1 MATGSTVSM
10 FARGIKRSNTSTPAW
25 LPRAPQ
31 LTLHQGTL
39 SGVDIRNGSV
49 DFAFPDPA
57 GLVLPQVRFMQPY
70 TDTSPPETGHVVW
83 GLHFGT
89 DFMVIGQHV
98 SAGGVIIPS

>member
-10 FARGIKRSNTSTPAW
+10 LARAIKRSNTSTPAW

-31 LTLHQGTL
+31 LSLHQGTL
-39 SGVDIRNGSV
+39 SAVDVPAGSV
-49 DFAFPDPA
+49 DFLFPDPS

-70 TDTSPPETGHVVW
+70 TDSNVPEVGHVVW
-83 GLHFGT
+83 GLHYGT

-98 SAGGVIIPS
+98 SAGGVLIP